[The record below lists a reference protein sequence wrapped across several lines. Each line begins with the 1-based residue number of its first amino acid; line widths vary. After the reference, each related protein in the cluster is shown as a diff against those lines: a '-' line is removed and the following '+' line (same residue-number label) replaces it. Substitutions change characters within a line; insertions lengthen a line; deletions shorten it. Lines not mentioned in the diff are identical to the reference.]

1 MALIDKWYM
10 NEVTTKLLPNKSHEF
25 TCSLIA
31 KTIIGTAM
39 NRTCQVTT
47 ASTPRLLYAFKLALM
62 LNMKANGTSRSTI
75 LKSEVTCMAKYQVDN
90 Q

>member
-10 NEVTTKLLPNKSHEF
+10 NETNHTF

-39 NRTCQVTT
+39 NRTCHVTT

-62 LNMKANGTSRSTI
+62 LNMKENGTSRSTI
-75 LKSEVTCMAKYQVDN
+75 LKSEETCMAK
-90 Q
+90 